1 MENPNERTKGQIRP
15 KAVWARC
22 RFSQKKEW
30 TNFFS
35 HVCHEKQKSKQNKF
49 ICSFFGRIYGA
60 AICLWFFLT
69 FRSKNSKNQV
79 SIETGLLIRTLQ
91 KWVKV
96 FVDIVLSSLISFSQV
111 GVDHQTISLLWSA
124 RAAGKKCH
132 TGCGVGIIYTL
143 KIIC

>member
-1 MENPNERTKGQIRP
+1 MKYTYFLHFGSGK
-15 KAVWARC
+15 KS
-22 RFSQKKEW
+22 FSG
-30 TNFFS
+30 TFLVAHNFFLNC
-35 HVCHEKQKSKQNKF
+35 VKGK
-49 ICSFFGRIYGA
+49 CSCGKAHNRGN
-60 AICLWFFLT
+60 
-69 FRSKNSKNQV
+69 RSSL

>member
-1 MENPNERTKGQIRP
+1 MRVLE
-15 KAVWARC
+15 V
-22 RFSQKKEW
+22 
-30 TNFFS
+30 
-35 HVCHEKQKSKQNKF
+35 VEKQKKTIK
-49 ICSFFGRIYGA
+49 IKYI
-60 AICLWFFLT
+60 
-69 FRSKNSKNQV
+69 

-96 FVDIVLSSLISFSQV
+96 SVDIVFSFLISFSQV